1 MSKLRIMSQNQWN
14 YTNNNSIWEE
24 KGMDCSAKVRM
35 KGHVR
40 VLGELLPDIVGGQ
53 EVNMEMQKYLKFYCM
68 EEELPYA
75 QIWGNYTPII
85 YRADKLELLDTEYLL
100 YPEYVEEYEGCFN
113 DALSKSCNLGVFRNK
128 ESGRVF
134 IFATTHLWWQN
145 EKDEDS
151 NPSAV
156 FQRKGSNRVR
166 TMQLKLAVDLTRKY
180 QEKYDNCPVILVGD
194 LNTGYHSEAV
204 QYALTDGGF
213 LHAHDVAVEYACEH
227 NGYNCCNPKAPGVWQ
242 NLPFENAIDHILV
255 KDMPESSVRCFER
268 YTPDYY
274 LALSDHAPV
283 YIDIE
288 Y

>member
-14 YTNNNSIWEE
+14 YTNNNTKWEDI
-24 KGMDCSAKVRM
+24 GMDCSAKVRM

-40 VLGELLPDIVGGQ
+40 VLRELLPDIVGGQ
-53 EVNMEMQKYLKFYCM
+53 EVNVEMQKFLKFYCM
-68 EEELPYA
+68 DAELPYA

-100 YPEYVEEYEGCFN
+100 YPEYVEGYEGCFN

-128 ESGRVF
+128 ERGKTF

-145 EKDEDS
+145 GT
-151 NPSAV
+151 NPKV
-156 FQRKGSNRVR
+156 QFYRPGSDQVR
-166 TMQLKLAVDLTRKY
+166 TMQIKLAIDMIDKY
-180 QEKYDNCPVILVGD
+180 QKKYDNCPVIFVGD
-194 LNTGYHSEAV
+194 FNTGYNSETI
-204 QYALTDGGF
+204 QYALTKRSF
-213 LHAHDVAVEYACEH
+213 RHAHDVAVDYACEH
-227 NGYNCCNPKAPGVWQ
+227 NGYNCCNPQEPGHWQ

-255 KDMPESSVRCFER
+255 RDVPEGSVRRFER